1 MIKYSATFTALFLS
15 SVSTLAQGV
24 DPKIHAM
31 CLEAKDYVGCV
42 KAMTT
47 DVSQQTVLK
56 VDQTNRP
63 GLQQE
68 MGNSC
73 PAGYAYSGAG
83 QCRSIV
89 CQYQGIFGQ
98 NEPQLAGK
106 GHTCKGANRRYGLL
120 TGRSTLLWGNRYM
133 RAVNNPNCPNREPS
147 IGGRSSCSL
156 SSLSDRL
163 PKTDTMNANDWDS
176 DELN

>member
-1 MIKYSATFTALFLS
+1 MIKYSATFTALCLS
-15 SVSTLAQGV
+15 SVSVVAQGV
-24 DPKIHAM
+24 DSKIHAM

-47 DVSQQTVLK
+47 DVIQQTVLK

-89 CQYQGIFGQ
+89 CQYQGIFWS
-98 NEPQLAGK
+98 K
-106 GHTCKGANRRYGLL
+106 
-120 TGRSTLLWGNRYM
+120 
-133 RAVNNPNCPNREPS
+133 
-147 IGGRSSCSL
+147 
-156 SSLSDRL
+156 
-163 PKTDTMNANDWDS
+163 
-176 DELN
+176 

>member
-1 MIKYSATFTALFLS
+1 MNRSSLTLTALLLGGLS
-15 SVSTLAQGV
+15 AMAQGV

-31 CLEAKDYVGCV
+31 CLDAKDYVGCV

-47 DVSQQTVLK
+47 DASQQKVIQ

-63 GLQQE
+63 GLQNE

-98 NEPQLAGK
+98 NEPQLAGN

-120 TGRSTLLWGNRYM
+120 TGRATLLWGNQYM
-133 RAVNNPNCPNREPS
+133 RAVNNPNCPNTEPS

-156 SSLSDRL
+156 TSLNDRL
-163 PKTDTMNANDWDS
+163 PKTDSMNIEDWDS
-176 DELN
+176 DE